1 MRENGFLLRGVPHEI
16 GGPLASSSTVMK
28 LTGEALEDRL
38 ISFGADVCRSMRR
51 LPNDLA
57 GAHLG
62 RQLIRS
68 ATSPAANYAEARG
81 AESRRDF
88 AHKLQICLK
97 ELRETYVWLRLV
109 HRIHGSKIVTRELRQ
124 ECNELIAIF
133 VKSILTAKTP
143 KTLNKNNKSRI

>member
-1 MRENGFLLRGVPHEI
+1 
-16 GGPLASSSTVMK
+16 MK
-28 LTGEALEDRL
+28 LTGGALEDRL
-38 ISFGADVCRSMRR
+38 IDFGAGVCRSIRS
-51 LPNDLA
+51 LPHDLA
-57 GAHLG
+57 GAHLC

-97 ELRETYVWLRLV
+97 ELRETYVWLRLID
-109 HRIHGSKIVTRELRQ
+109 RLYGSKIASREIRN

-133 VKSILTAKTP
+133 VKSVLTAKAP
-143 KTLNKNNKSRI
+143 KPIKKTNLESRI

>member
-1 MRENGFLLRGVPHEI
+1 
-16 GGPLASSSTVMK
+16 MK

-38 ISFGADVCRSMRR
+38 IDFGAAVCQSIRN

-57 GAHLG
+57 GTHLC
-62 RQLIRS
+62 RQLVRS

-81 AESRRDF
+81 AKSRRDF

-97 ELRETYVWLRLV
+97 ELRETYVWLRFV
-109 HRIHGSKIVTRELRQ
+109 HRLFGSKIVTRELRQ

-143 KTLNKNNKSRI
+143 KPPIKTNLDSRI

>member
-1 MRENGFLLRGVPHEI
+1 
-16 GGPLASSSTVMK
+16 MK

-38 ISFGADVCRSMRR
+38 IDFGAAVCRSIRS

-57 GAHLG
+57 GVHLC
-62 RQLIRS
+62 RQLVRS

-109 HRIHGSKIVTRELRQ
+109 HRLYGSKIVSREVKN

-133 VKSILTAKTP
+133 VKSVLTAKTP
-143 KTLNKNNKSRI
+143 KPTSKNKSRI

>member
-1 MRENGFLLRGVPHEI
+1 
-16 GGPLASSSTVMK
+16 MK
-28 LTGEALEDRL
+28 LTGAALEDRL
-38 ISFGADVCRSMRR
+38 IDFGAAVCRSIRG

-57 GAHLG
+57 GAHLC
-62 RQLIRS
+62 RQLVRS

-109 HRIHGSKIVTRELRQ
+109 HRLYGSKIASREVRN

-143 KTLNKNNKSRI
+143 KPTNKNKSRI

>member
-1 MRENGFLLRGVPHEI
+1 
-16 GGPLASSSTVMK
+16 MK
-28 LTGEALEDRL
+28 LTGERLEERL
-38 ISFGADVCRSMRR
+38 IVFGADVCQSMSR
-51 LPNDLA
+51 LPRDLV
-57 GAHLG
+57 GVHLG

-88 AHKLQICLK
+88 SHKLQICLK

-109 HRIHGSKIVTRELRQ
+109 HRLHGSKIVTRALKQ

-133 VKSILTAKTP
+133 VKSILTTKTP
-143 KTLNKNNKSRI
+143 KPIDKNNKSRI

>member
-1 MRENGFLLRGVPHEI
+1 
-16 GGPLASSSTVMK
+16 MK

-38 ISFGADVCRSMRR
+38 IDFGAAVCRSIRN
-51 LPNDLA
+51 LPNDHA
-57 GAHLG
+57 GTHLC
-62 RQLIRS
+62 RQLVRS

-97 ELRETYVWLRLV
+97 ELREAYVWLRLV
-109 HRIHGSKIVTRELRQ
+109 HRLHGSKIVTRELRQ

-133 VKSILTAKTP
+133 VKSILTTKTP
-143 KTLNKNNKSRI
+143 KSIKRNKSRF